1 LTGPRDYSAGTE
13 RALFLLAQRTCYY
26 PECPTPV
33 ITFVEEGVPV
43 VNVQIAHISGAKL
56 GSARFDPAMSDKERA
71 AFDNVMLL
79 CKPHHNL
86 VDRIEP
92 DRFPTD
98 MLKKWKADREGP
110 GNAALRGLQGL
121 TEDRLEE
128 MLEAAIRTAGP
139 QREVTVDVAAG
150 VLLNGQGAVTIPLD
164 GWRTALDL
172 NPSTAGQWVVAT
184 TARNTGGLPASI
196 TGIGIWFR
204 VEAGGVQLETSLL
217 GRNDFPF
224 LNPSLPVRLDVG
236 EATNWL
242 TSLGTFEFMT
252 SQVARTLGAEVT
264 EFRVDVHLGSG
275 EKIQSTWHAIALVP
289 LGQT

>member
-1 LTGPRDYSAGTE
+1 LSGPRDYSAGTE
-13 RALFLLAQRTCYY
+13 RALFLLAQGTCYY
-26 PECPTPV
+26 PDCPTRV

-43 VNVQIAHISGAKL
+43 VNVHIAHISGAKRK
-56 GSARFDPAMSDKERA
+56 SARFDPAMSDKERA
-71 AFDNVMLL
+71 AFDNLILL
-79 CKPHHNL
+79 CKPHHDL

-98 MLKKWKADREGP
+98 VLKKWKVDREGP
-110 GNAALRGLQGL
+110 GSAALRGLQGL

-139 QREVTVDVAAG
+139 QREVTVEVAAG
-150 VLLNGQGAVTIPLD
+150 LLDGQRVMAIPLD

-196 TGIGIWFR
+196 TDISIWFR
-204 VEAGGVQLETSLL
+204 VEASGRQLETSLQ

-224 LNPSLPVRLDVG
+224 LNPSLPVRLDLG

-242 TSLGTFEFMT
+242 TSLGTFDFIT
-252 SQVARTLGAEVT
+252 SQVARTVGAKVT
-264 EFRVDVHLGSG
+264 EFRIDVQLGSG
-275 EKIQSTWHAIALVP
+275 EKIKSTWHPIVLVP
-289 LGQT
+289 LGQP